1 MNIGLLCHHGL
12 GGSARVAVGLAAE
25 LAARGHDVHVFA
37 RSAPPGM
44 AQPPAG
50 VTLHTLS
57 NMRDAVPTDL
67 DVDWT
72 ADELRALTDR
82 VCDVVR
88 CAQLDVLHFHY
99 AVPFA
104 EVADGVRRRLGSRAP
119 AVVGTLHGTDVSVLG
134 RRRGMRR
141 RLAPALAGIDGLTTV
156 SHSHARLAMR
166 VLGLIEPP
174 SVIPNFVDL
183 DRFTPATPPESRPRP
198 RLVHV
203 SNYRPVKQP
212 ASMARIVDEV
222 FRGMEAELWLVGDGE
237 LMPAV
242 ESILAPRLDSGRVRR
257 LGVRLDVENI
267 LPHTDLV
274 LVSSRLESFCLVALE
289 AAACGVPVVAPRIGG
304 LPELVE
310 HGVNGLLFERGDEQG
325 AARLILGYL
334 ADPGMQARMRAAA
347 RERAAGMSSAA
358 VIPCYERLYSR
369 IVDHRRAGPAVRAGG

>member
-12 GGSARVAVGLAAE
+12 GGSARVAVCLAAE
-25 LAARGHDVHVFA
+25 LAARGHDVHLFA

-57 NMRDAVPTDL
+57 DVRDVVPTGL
-67 DVDWT
+67 DVDWA

-104 EVADGVRRRLGSRAP
+104 EVADAVRRRLGCRAP

-141 RLAPALAGIDGLTTV
+141 RLASALAGIDGLTTV

-166 VLGLIEPP
+166 VLGLVEPP
-174 SVIPNFVDL
+174 GVIPNFVDL
-183 DRFTPATPPESRPRP
+183 DRFTPARPPAPRLRPRI
-198 RLVHV
+198 VHV

-212 ASMARIVDEV
+212 ESMARIVDEV
-222 FRGMEAELWLVGDGE
+222 FRSMEAELWLVGDGE

-267 LPHTDLV
+267 LPHADLV
-274 LVSSRLESFCLVALE
+274 LVSSRFESFCLVALE
-289 AAACGVPVVAPRIGG
+289 AAASGVPVVAPRIGG

-325 AARLILGYL
+325 AARLIIGYL

-347 RERAAGMSSAA
+347 RERAARLSSTV
-358 VIPCYERLYSR
+358 VIPRYERLYR
-369 IVDHRRAGPAVRAGG
+369 RVVDHGRVGPAVRAGG